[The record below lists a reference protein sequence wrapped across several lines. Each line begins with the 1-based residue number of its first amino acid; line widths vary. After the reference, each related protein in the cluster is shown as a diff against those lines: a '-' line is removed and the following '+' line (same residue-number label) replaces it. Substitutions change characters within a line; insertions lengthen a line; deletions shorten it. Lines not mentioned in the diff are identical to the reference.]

1 MFNWTCFFIC
11 DGSNS
16 NHTQAKTIQKLKS
29 YSVKYRP
36 DKIKIR
42 HEIVSNTNTVKL
54 HRVFSAPPER
64 VFKAFI
70 DPDALV
76 KWMAP
81 HGFTAKVHHLDAQVG
96 GTYKMSFRN
105 FSTGSSHGFSGTYH
119 ELVPNQLL
127 RYTDQFD
134 DPNLSGQIEV
144 MIQLKAVSVGTE
156 VNITQSG
163 IPDVIPV
170 EACYLGW
177 QESLQL
183 LALLVNPEIPDQ

>member
-1 MFNWTCFFIC
+1 M
-11 DGSNS
+11 S
-16 NHTQAKTIQKLKS
+16 KS
-29 YSVKYRP
+29 
-36 DKIKIR
+36 
-42 HEIVSNTNTVKL
+42 NTVKL
-54 HRVFSAPPER
+54 HWVLSAPPER

-81 HGFTAKVHHLDAQVG
+81 HGFTAKVHHLDAKVG
-96 GTYKMSFRN
+96 GSYKMSFSN
-105 FSTGSSHGFSGTYH
+105 FSTGSSHSFAGTYH
-119 ELVPNQLL
+119 EIIPNQLL

-134 DPNLSGQIEV
+134 DPNFPGNIEV
-144 MIQLKAVSVGTE
+144 VIQFKAVSVGTE
-156 VNITQSG
+156 VHITQSG

-183 LALLVNPEIPDQ
+183 LTLLVTPEIPDQ

>member
-1 MFNWTCFFIC
+1 MSET
-11 DGSNS
+11 
-16 NHTQAKTIQKLKS
+16 
-29 YSVKYRP
+29 
-36 DKIKIR
+36 
-42 HEIVSNTNTVKL
+42 NTETNTESNTVKL
-54 HRVFSAPPER
+54 HRVFTAPPER

-81 HGFTAKVHHLDAQVG
+81 HGFTAKVHHLDAKVG
-96 GTYKMSFRN
+96 GTYKMSFSN
-105 FSTGSSHGFSGTYH
+105 FSTGSSHSFGGSYH
-119 ELVPNQLL
+119 EIIPNQLL

-134 DPNLSGQIEV
+134 DPNLPGTIEV
-144 MIQLKAVSVGTE
+144 IIQLKAVSVGTE
-156 VNITQSG
+156 VHITQSG

-183 LALLVNPEIPDQ
+183 LALLVNAEIPDQ

>member
-1 MFNWTCFFIC
+1 MSET
-11 DGSNS
+11 
-16 NHTQAKTIQKLKS
+16 
-29 YSVKYRP
+29 
-36 DKIKIR
+36 
-42 HEIVSNTNTVKL
+42 NTESNTVKL
-54 HRVFSAPPER
+54 HRVFTAPPER

-81 HGFTAKVHHLDAQVG
+81 HGFTAKVHHLDAKVG
-96 GTYKMSFRN
+96 GTYKMSFSN
-105 FSTGSSHGFSGTYH
+105 FSTGSSHSFAGTYH
-119 ELVPNQLL
+119 EIIPNQLL

-134 DPNLSGQIEV
+134 DSNLPGTIEV
-144 MIQLKAVSVGTE
+144 SIQFKAVSVGTE
-156 VNITQSG
+156 VHITQSG

-183 LALLVNPEIPDQ
+183 LTLLVNAEIPDQ

>member
-1 MFNWTCFFIC
+1 M
-11 DGSNS
+11 S
-16 NHTQAKTIQKLKS
+16 
-29 YSVKYRP
+29 
-36 DKIKIR
+36 
-42 HEIVSNTNTVKL
+42 NTVKL

-81 HGFTAKVHHLDAQVG
+81 HGFTAKVHHLDAKVG
-96 GTYKMSFRN
+96 GTYKMSFSN
-105 FSTGSSHGFSGTYH
+105 FSTGSSQSFGGTYH
-119 ELVPNQLL
+119 EIIPNQLL

-134 DPNLSGQIEV
+134 DPNLPGQIEV
-144 MIQLKAVSVGTE
+144 TIQLNSVSVGTE
-156 VNITQSG
+156 VYITQSG
-163 IPDVIPV
+163 IPEVIPA

-183 LALLVNPEIPDQ
+183 LTLLVTPEIPDQ